1 MQFSLP
7 FMARLVGVL
16 ACVLL
21 GLSASTVRA
30 QANLGAGIGIS
41 PAIIEEGATPGEVK
55 RYTVSVAN
63 LSDTEQKYYLYVRDI
78 VGVKN
83 DNSPV
88 YAEEGVEPTGFELSS
103 WVQLDAEELVVAPGT
118 EAPLSFTLTVP
129 DTASPG
135 SHFGAVFVS
144 VEPPRLRTTGAAVGY
159 EVANIVSIRVAG
171 DANEKAEIRQF
182 STGQYFYGSTNVDFS
197 LRIENLGNVLVRP
210 TGPLEITNM
219 FGENVATLVFND
231 SQASVFPG
239 VVREY
244 SFKWSDD
251 GIGFGR
257 YLARVSP
264 IYGEAGSKSTISSTV
279 SFWVLPMNIIGPAAI
294 TLALILLAIYVG
306 VKLYVRR
313 TMAIMSGA
321 GERRM
326 VRTVRRRGSPVL
338 LMTFIAMLAT
348 TVLFLILLLLIF
360 A

>member
-1 MQFSLP
+1 MQISLP
-7 FMARLVGVL
+7 FIMRVVGVL
-16 ACVLL
+16 ACLL
-21 GLSASTVRA
+21 LTLAANTVSA

-55 RYTVSVAN
+55 RYTISVAN
-63 LSDTEQKYYLYVRDI
+63 LSGAEQKYYIYVRNI

-88 YAEEGVEPTGFELSS
+88 YAQEGIESTGFELSS
-103 WVQLDAEELVVAPGT
+103 WITLDTEEIVVPAGAEM
-118 EAPLSFTLTVP
+118 PLSFTMTVP
-129 DTASPG
+129 EIASPG

-171 DANEKAEIRQF
+171 DATEKAEIRQF
-182 STGQYFYGSTNVDFS
+182 STEKYFHSSTNVDFS

-219 FGENVATLVFND
+219 FGKTVATLVFND

-244 SFKWSDD
+244 TFNWTDD

-264 IYGEAGSKSTISSTV
+264 VYGEVGGKNTISSTV
-279 SFWVLPMNIIGPAAI
+279 SFWVLPMSIIGPAAGI
-294 TLALILLAIYVG
+294 LALLLLAIYVG

-313 TMAIMSGA
+313 TVAMLSAL

-326 VRTVRRRGSPVL
+326 MRTNRRRGSPIL
-338 LMTFIAMLAT
+338 LMTFISMLAT
-348 TVLFLILLLLIF
+348 TVLFLIILLLIF